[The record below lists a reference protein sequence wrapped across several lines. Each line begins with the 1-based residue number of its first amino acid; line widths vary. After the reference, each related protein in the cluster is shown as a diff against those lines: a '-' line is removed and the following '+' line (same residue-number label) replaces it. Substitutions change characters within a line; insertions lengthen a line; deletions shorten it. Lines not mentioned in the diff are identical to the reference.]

1 MTDYLELSLAVSA
14 DAVEQ
19 AADLLRRV
27 VPDGVSIEPP
37 IEPLDH
43 DGGVAF
49 LDAPVRLRAW
59 LAVDGAAS
67 ATAVRR
73 LRRELRSLGEALVVA
88 LRARKVADASWADA
102 WKRYF
107 PVLRVGRRIVIR
119 PSWRSY
125 RPERDDVVIEL
136 DPGMAFGTGQHE
148 TTRMCLQALEQRLAP
163 GASVLD
169 VGAGSGIL
177 SIAAVLLGAAQV
189 DAIDINPVCVRVC
202 EENIERNGV
211 AKRVRSAEGSLG
223 DAWPFD
229 EPPAARYDLVLAN
242 ISARVVQELSRPL
255 VEALRPGG
263 VAIVSGIIEEQE
275 QTCVE
280 ALTSA
285 GGRIVDSRSDGD
297 WRLLLVERRTV
308 LATSNQL
315 LRPDLPVRPQHRI
328 DVDAVDDDL
337 PVKMRPRR

>member
-19 AADLLRRV
+19 AADVLRRV
-27 VPDGVSIEPP
+27 VPNGVSIEPP

-43 DGGVAF
+43 DGGVGF

-67 ATAVRR
+67 DAAVRR
-73 LRRELRSLGEALVVA
+73 LRRELRSLGEALVVP

-107 PVLRVGRRIVIR
+107 PVLRVGKRIVIR

-125 RPERDDVVIEL
+125 RRKRDDVVIEL

-148 TTRMCLQALEQRLAP
+148 TTRMCLEALEQSLTP
-163 GASVLD
+163 GATVLD
-169 VGAGSGIL
+169 LGAGSGIL
-177 SIAAVLLGAAQV
+177 SIAAALLDAARV

-202 EENIERNGV
+202 EENVERNGV
-211 AKRVRSAEGSLG
+211 VDRVRSAEGSLG
-223 DAWPFD
+223 DAWPFE
-229 EPPAARYDLVLAN
+229 EPATERYDLVLAN
-242 ISARVVQELSRPL
+242 VSARVVQELARPI

-263 VAIVSGIIEEQE
+263 VAIVSGVIGEQE
-275 QTCVE
+275 QACIE
-280 ALTSA
+280 ALTKA
-285 GGRIVDSRSDGD
+285 GGLLVESRSDGD
-297 WRLLLVERRTV
+297 WRLLLVERQTV
-308 LATSNQL
+308 PATSNEQQATT
-315 LRPDLPVRPQHRI
+315 V
-328 DVDAVDDDL
+328 
-337 PVKMRPRR
+337 